1 MDVYLTVFLEEAKEN
16 IQQLNDLLLELE
28 KDKDNQEII
37 NSIFRIIH
45 TLKGMAGT
53 MEFDILAQF
62 SHKLE
67 SILDLLRNNKIELNH
82 DMMNLL
88 FKCADVIEESLNDI
102 ASGGKGEIPDIK
114 G

>member
-88 FKCADVIEESLNDI
+88 FKCADVILS
-102 ASGGKGEIPDIK
+102 SEILKHRI
-114 G
+114 

>member
-53 MEFDILAQF
+53 MELIF
-62 SHKLE
+62 
-67 SILDLLRNNKIELNH
+67 
-82 DMMNLL
+82 
-88 FKCADVIEESLNDI
+88 
-102 ASGGKGEIPDIK
+102 
-114 G
+114 